1 MIAQLLLNR
10 TGAAWTIGLYI
21 SLISLVS
28 FIAVSFVKKSDQG
41 KDLHV
46 AEVHQEY
53 VRAHPDEIVPPVA
66 GEPETTAPARIRR
79 H

>member
-1 MIAQLLLNR
+1 M
-10 TGAAWTIGLYI
+10 
-21 SLISLVS
+21 S
-28 FIAVSFVKKSDQG
+28 FIAVCFVKKSDQG

-53 VRAHPDEIVPPVA
+53 VQAHPGESVPAVA
-66 GEPETTAPARIRR
+66 GEPETTSARRPR